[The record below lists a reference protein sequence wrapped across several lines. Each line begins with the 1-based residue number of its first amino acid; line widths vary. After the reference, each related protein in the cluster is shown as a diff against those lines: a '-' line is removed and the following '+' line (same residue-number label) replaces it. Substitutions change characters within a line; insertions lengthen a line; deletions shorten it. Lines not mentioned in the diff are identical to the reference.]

1 MAERPDAVADREPQD
16 RLEGKQPYR
25 MDRPSRS
32 ESAYDSEMMGPA
44 IAALS
49 LTAAMAAEPGYSHK
63 YVKAI
68 GW

>member
-1 MAERPDAVADREPQD
+1 
-16 RLEGKQPYR
+16 
-25 MDRPSRS
+25 
-32 ESAYDSEMMGPA
+32 MMGPA